1 MTTKNPTIRAYDAN
15 DKATLLHLLELNTP
29 KYFAP
34 SEKEDLEHYLE
45 SEIELYYVLSVD
57 EKIVGCGGINF
68 EQEKTVGII
77 SWDIIHPDHQGKS
90 LGSLLLQHRLNH
102 LKSMEKIEK
111 IIVRTSQHTHLFYE
125 KQGFVLRETIANYWS
140 EGFDLYFME
149 YTNNNKMGTILNN
162 H

>member
-1 MTTKNPTIRAYDAN
+1 MNTYSAELFEGNENICIDDDFLKNAGDGDICFVENEA
-15 DKATLLHLLELNTP
+15 
-29 KYFAP
+29 
-34 SEKEDLEHYLE
+34 
-45 SEIELYYVLSVD
+45 LS
-57 EKIVGCGGINF
+57 GY
-68 EQEKTVGII
+68 
-77 SWDIIHPDHQGKS
+77 
-90 LGSLLLQHRLNH
+90 
-102 LKSMEKIEK
+102 MEKIEK

>member
-102 LKSMEKIEK
+102 LKSMEKIRKYVFLTNIIK
-111 IIVRTSQHTHLFYE
+111 ILFM
-125 KQGFVLRETIANYWS
+125 LIW
-140 EGFDLYFME
+140 
-149 YTNNNKMGTILNN
+149 
-162 H
+162 

>member
-68 EQEKTVGII
+68 EQEKTIGII
-77 SWDIIHPDHQGKS
+77 SWDIIHPDYQGKS
-90 LGSLLLQHRLNH
+90 LGCLLLQHRLKH
-102 LKSMEKIEK
+102 LKSLETIQK
-111 IIVRTSQHTHLFYE
+111 IIVRTSQFTHLFYE
-125 KQGFVLRETIANYWS
+125 KQGFELKEIILDYWS
-140 EGFDLYFME
+140 EGFDLYYME
-149 YTNNNKMGTILNN
+149 YLKES
-162 H
+162 